1 MISGYHRIRVA
12 TVPVTPYTVVC
23 LIFFSAATSAI
34 FFSKPLTWEFISVNR
49 AVFRSVK
56 AVVIWVTSEVF
67 ISVRSFVCSGVK
79 SKGGAADAAGAGV
92 AVVVVVAVPPEDD
105 VPPEEEE
112 EELEALEEGVVEAAT
127 APPVTTSACAS
138 TSMTAVLSPARSF
151 GQATRLRPLEEEAGA
166 PAWALVSV
174 RFSLGGFQTRICF
187 GACFGGGLGRE
198 SCLLTVIG
206 ASPPGKEG
214 SLMLTPCWT
223 KS

>member
-1 MISGYHRIRVA
+1 MI
-12 TVPVTPYTVVC
+12 

-34 FFSKPLTWEFISVNR
+34 FFSKPLTWEFISVSR

-92 AVVVVVAVPPEDD
+92 AVVVVVAVPPED
-105 VPPEEEE
+105 EEE

-138 TSMTAVLSPARSF
+138 TSMTAVLSPARSL

-166 PAWALVSV
+166 PACASVSV

-187 GACFGGGLGRE
+187 GTCFGGGLGRE

-206 ASPPGKEG
+206 ASPPGKERV
-214 SLMLTPCWT
+214 P
-223 KS
+223 